1 MIVVDSSM
9 EGGHLLGQGSYGC
22 AFTPPLLCKSYKL
35 QKQGKVGKVTGTEDA
50 NREIQIANILRRY
63 PLVNNYILLPDPE
76 SCEPAPIKDQ
86 KDREIKD
93 CESIMRTN
101 EYKVKWNQTK
111 QLFIPYGGKNPL
123 GNLLLASNIHP
134 KYFSFFDF
142 LRHVLEAGSLLLNAG
157 VCHFDLH
164 PNNFIQDRY
173 GVVRLLDLGQA
184 FDVRH
189 ITQETVDSRWKVL
202 VFGNESDAPNSM
214 VTNAEA
220 PEITVINAMRNGYS
234 LEEAIEKVVRGKA
247 IFGEIEKYMGIS
259 KETQKRELKE
269 FFISSESVLQ
279 KDWVQFWKLYW
290 PGFDSWS
297 IGALALNI
305 LKYQMTWL
313 EFIQGEW
320 QQKQSMVNL
329 TIKGLLHPNPRKR
342 LDCME
347 ALFLFDPNNNWIRR
361 FGKPWLEKRQEIR
374 ARLTKN

>member
-1 MIVVDSSM
+1 M

-22 AFTPPLLCKSYKL
+22 AFTPPLLCKSYKV
-35 QKQGKVGKVTGTEDA
+35 QKQGKVGKITLTSDA
-50 NREIQIANILRRY
+50 NREIQIANLLRRY

-86 KDREIKD
+86 TDRDIKD
-93 CESIMRTN
+93 CEAIMRTN
-101 EYKVKWNQTK
+101 DYKVKWQDTK
-111 QLFIPYGGKNPL
+111 QLFIPYGGRQPL

-202 VFGNESDAPNSM
+202 VFGNEKDAPNSM

-234 LEEAIEKVVRGKA
+234 LEEAIERVVKGKA

-259 KETQKRELKE
+259 KETQMRELKQ
-269 FFISSESVLQ
+269 FFTTSDSVQQ

-305 LKYQMTWL
+305 LKYQITWL

-320 QQKQSMVNL
+320 QQKQAMVNL
-329 TIKGLLHPNPRKR
+329 TLKGLLHPNPRKR
-342 LDCME
+342 LDSME
-347 ALFLFDPNNNWIRR
+347 ALFLFDPSNNWIRR
-361 FGKPWLEKRQEIR
+361 FGKPWLEKRQAIR
-374 ARLTKN
+374 QKIE